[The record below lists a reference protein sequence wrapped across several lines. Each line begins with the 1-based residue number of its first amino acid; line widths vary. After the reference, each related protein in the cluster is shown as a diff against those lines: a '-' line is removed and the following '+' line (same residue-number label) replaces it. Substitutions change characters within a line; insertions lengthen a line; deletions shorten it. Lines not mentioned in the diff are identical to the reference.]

1 MANEKFNID
10 VILNDSKFQSGVRN
24 MTKGLKQVGDES
36 KKSGSMGQQMGS
48 SFAGAFKTM
57 AGIGAVV
64 GGFQLAQNAIGGM
77 VKEGMEYTRQ
87 MSKVQA
93 ISNSTGFEMSQ
104 LGGKAREL
112 GASTQWSATQV
123 AEGMEY
129 MALAGFK
136 TTDTLE
142 AIEPVL
148 NLATA
153 GALDLAKAS
162 DIVTDTMTPFNMKA
176 EEAGRVADVMA
187 QAQASANLNVEMLGE
202 TMKYAAPVANA
213 FGMSLEDTTN
223 IAMQFANGG
232 IKASMA
238 GTSLR
243 AGLSRLAEP
252 PKPAAKA
259 LANLAIE
266 TKNADGT
273 MKDMRSIVEQLS
285 AKFPELTNQQQIAS
299 AKAIFGE
306 EAYAGWL
313 MVINNGM
320 DVWDEFDDTLQSSAG
335 SASVMAEIMADNLTG
350 ATLSAKSAM
359 SNLGL
364 VLFSRVEGGLISATQ
379 GMNGLI
385 KATTDYLDPSG
396 MAVEANQFLRQT
408 ETDRAKGLAV
418 LELRKKNGKISE
430 DDYRKGLEE
439 VNSTYEKQQE
449 HTGRVEIAM
458 RKLDE
463 QLDNGKLTQE
473 EYDYAK
479 QQAIEHSEKLQI
491 AIDQEKSK
499 QEQMG
504 KVIKKVEE
512 IWKMLWKVVEPLWND
527 MTKFIGDCMKEI
539 DDFIEN
545 NGAEIKAFWDFTWG
559 IISMVTGSVWEGIK
573 KIIKGAM
580 HIIMGI
586 IQVVGG
592 IIEGDW
598 GKVWEGVKNIGS
610 GIWDLI
616 TGIFDATFVKGLIK
630 GALKMGKGVLKGV
643 TEWFGKKVD
652 AIKKYMGLS
661 TKEGG
666 KGGDGIVKAIGKA
679 LKTVVKVVTSPFKSA
694 LKGIT
699 DMGKSWATA
708 GKNLMTDL
716 INGITSKMKSLG
728 GKIKEV
734 GSMMNP
740 MNWFRSFTA
749 TPDDL
754 NYSAEYYEAPRLMS
768 AGMSSLYTSQTAGF
782 AEASAS
788 LSNVLASNLTKGF
801 ESGNSGSV
809 SESQDNARPI
819 EITVVSELDGREVA
833 RGTAR
838 YDSEEING
846 YQGRITRGT
855 GGRR

>member
-24 MTKGLKQVGDES
+24 MTQGLRQVGNES
-36 KKSGSMGQQMGS
+36 KKTGSMGQQMGA
-48 SFAGAFKTM
+48 SFGTAFKSM
-57 AGIGAVV
+57 AQIGAVV
-64 GGFQLAQNAIGGM
+64 GGFALVSTAIKGV
-77 VKEGMEYTRQ
+77 VKEGMEYTQQ
-87 MSKVQA
+87 MSKVEA
-93 ISNSTGFEMSQ
+93 VSGATAFEMTQ
-104 LGGKAREL
+104 LGVKAREL
-112 GASTQWSATQV
+112 GATTNWSAKNV
-123 AEGMEY
+123 AEGFEY
-129 MALAGFK
+129 MALAGF
-136 TTDTLE
+136 DTGQMLE
-142 AIEPVL
+142 GITPML

-153 GALDLAKAS
+153 GALDLGKAA

-187 QAQASANLNVEMLGE
+187 IAQASANLNVEMLGE

-238 GTSLR
+238 GTALR
-243 AGLSRLAEP
+243 SGLSRLAEP
-252 PKPAAKA
+252 PKPASKA
-259 LANLAIE
+259 LKELGIQTTN
-266 TKNADGT
+266 TDGT
-273 MKDMRSIVEQLS
+273 MRTMREIIEQLTP
-285 AKFPELTNQQQIAS
+285 AFGKLTNQQQIAS

-306 EAYAGWL
+306 EAYAGWM
-313 MVINNGM
+313 MVINNGL
-320 DVWDEFDDTLQSSAG
+320 DTWDEFDDILQTSAG
-335 SASVMAEIMADNLTG
+335 SADVMAKIMANNLTG
-350 ATLSAKSAM
+350 ATNSTMSAM
-359 SNLGL
+359 KNLGL
-364 VLFSRVEGGLISATQ
+364 VLFSRVEGGLISATK
-379 GMNGLI
+379 GVGSL
-385 KATTDYLDPSG
+385 TDAMTNWLDPAG
-396 MAVEANQFLRQT
+396 MAVEANDFLKKIEQ
-408 ETDRAKGLAV
+408 ERAMG
-418 LELRKKNGKISE
+418 LELLKMRLDNGKISE
-430 DDYRKGLEE
+430 EE
-439 VNSTYEKQQE
+439 YNEGKKRVNETYEKQRTE
-449 HTGRVEIAM
+449 AGRVEIQL

-463 QLDNGKLTQE
+463 QLEAGKITQE
-473 EYDYAK
+473 EYDQAKAEAELHSKKLGEAIKQEEAK
-479 QQAIEHSEKLQI
+479 Q
-491 AIDQEKSK
+491 K
-499 QEQMG
+499 QYGE
-504 KVIKKVEE
+504 VIKWLQDVFKS
-512 IWKMLWKVVEPLWND
+512 LWKYVEPMWKD
-527 MTKFIGDCMKEI
+527 MTKFIGDCIKEI
-539 DDFIEN
+539 KDFIEN
-545 NGAEIKAFWDFTWG
+545 NGEEIKAFWDFVWG
-559 IISMVTGSVWEGIK
+559 IISSVTGTVWEGIK
-573 KIIKGAM
+573 SIIKGAM

-592 IIEGDW
+592 IINGDW

-610 GIWDLI
+610 GIWDVI
-616 TGIFDATFVKGLIK
+616 TGLFDATFVKGLIK
-630 GALKMGKGVLKGV
+630 GVLKMGKGVLKGV

-661 TKEGG
+661 VKEGDT
-666 KGGDGIVKAIGKA
+666 GGNGIVKAIGKA
-679 LKTVVKVVTSPFKSA
+679 LKTLVKVVTSPFKSA

-728 GKIKEV
+728 SKVKEV

-740 MNWFRSFTA
+740 MNWFRSFAA

-801 ESGNSGSV
+801 ESGNGGSV